1 MKKVLD
7 KYTQCVYNIYVRLR
21 EASLS
26 YKKGSEE
33 MTEMTASQTERLIDW
48 LRAKGLTDT
57 EIVECFKYINEK
69 G

>member
-7 KYTQCVYNIYVRLR
+7 NCTKFVYTVFVRLR